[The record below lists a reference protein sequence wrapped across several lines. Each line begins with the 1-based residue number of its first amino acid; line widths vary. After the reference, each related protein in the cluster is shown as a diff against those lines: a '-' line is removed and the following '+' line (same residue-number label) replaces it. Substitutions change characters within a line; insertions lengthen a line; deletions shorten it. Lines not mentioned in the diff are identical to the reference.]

1 MFNKFRNELPIN
13 TFYSVKEVN
22 LPGLEIKMNIK
33 SSGHLP
39 PKSKCFRIFN
49 YPHSSEDGSIAETS
63 QLLERGFGQEGYF
76 SEQIIKDDSARK

>member
-13 TFYSVKEVN
+13 IFYSMKEVN

-33 SSGHLP
+33 SRGHLP

-63 QLLERGFGQEGYF
+63 QLLEGGLVRRRILKTLLV
-76 SEQIIKDDSARK
+76 IILKRK